1 MSEFALIVQV
11 LRVARP
17 YLLPAD
23 DPDLIELEALR
34 AIIRAVFSL
43 CTPLAAWPARSRRLC
58 AVQVAGIRSGGSD
71 FDLDALSI
79 PRHRWIAGEHV
90 RFTIETEA
98 GPDFV
103 LDGRDNLDIGS
114 LVEIEEPT

>member
-1 MSEFALIVQV
+1 M
-11 LRVARP
+11 
-17 YLLPAD
+17 
-23 DPDLIELEALR
+23 IELEALR

-43 CTPLAAWPARSRRLC
+43 CTSLAAWPARSRRLC
-58 AVQVAGIRSGGSD
+58 AVQVARIRSGGSD